1 MKPRMIL
8 RSAVVAAVG
17 VAAVSCAHV
26 KVDPIQVQT
35 IHIVHDVNV
44 SVDKALEDFFA
55 FQEQQGT
62 THPATTQATT
72 VPTTQTAAST
82 GDVR

>member
-1 MKPRMIL
+1 MKLAMQTAL
-8 RSAVVAAVG
+8 RTAGIAVVGIAV
-17 VAAVSCAHV
+17 ASCAHV

-62 THPATTQATT
+62 TKPAATQPAA
-72 VPTTQTAAST
+72 PAAASA
-82 GDVR
+82 GDVQ